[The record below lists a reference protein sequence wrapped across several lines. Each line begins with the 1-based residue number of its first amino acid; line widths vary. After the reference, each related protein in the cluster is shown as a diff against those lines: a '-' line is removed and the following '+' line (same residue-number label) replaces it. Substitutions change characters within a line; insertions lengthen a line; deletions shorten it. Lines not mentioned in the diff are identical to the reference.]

1 MASSNQGN
9 QGTHQ
14 GSNQGTHQSGNQGA
28 NQSTDQSTKQGS
40 KDPISKDS
48 GSSSNR
54 GAAAMDQDKQR
65 EMANKGGKPAHDSGQ
80 VGSASQGGGVGS
92 NQAGNQPSNQ
102 SGNQS
107 GKR

>member
-9 QGTHQ
+9 QGT
-14 GSNQGTHQSGNQGA
+14 NQGA
-28 NQSTDQSTKQGS
+28 NQSADQSSKQGS
-40 KDPISKDS
+40 KDPVGKDS

-65 EMANKGGKPAHDSGQ
+65 EMANKSGKPAHDSGQ

-92 NQAGNQPSNQ
+92 NQAGNQ
-102 SGNQS
+102 S

>member
-9 QGTHQ
+9 QGT
-14 GSNQGTHQSGNQGA
+14 NQGA
-28 NQSTDQSTKQGS
+28 HQSTDQSSKQGS
-40 KDPISKDS
+40 KDPLSKDS

-65 EMANKGGKPAHDSGQ
+65 EMANKSGKPAHDSGQ

-92 NQAGNQPSNQ
+92 NQAGNQ
-102 SGNQS
+102 S

>member
-14 GSNQGTHQSGNQGA
+14 GTHQSGNQGA
-28 NQSTDQSTKQGS
+28 NQSADQSSKQGS
-40 KDPISKDS
+40 KDPLSKDS

-54 GAAAMDQDKQR
+54 GAAAMEQDKQR

-102 SGNQS
+102 SG
-107 GKR
+107 KR

>member
-9 QGTHQ
+9 QGT
-14 GSNQGTHQSGNQGA
+14 NQGA
-28 NQSTDQSTKQGS
+28 NQSTDQSSKQGS
-40 KDPISKDS
+40 KDPLSKDS

-65 EMANKGGKPAHDSGQ
+65 EMANKSGKPAHDSGQ

-92 NQAGNQPSNQ
+92 NQAGNQ
-102 SGNQS
+102 S